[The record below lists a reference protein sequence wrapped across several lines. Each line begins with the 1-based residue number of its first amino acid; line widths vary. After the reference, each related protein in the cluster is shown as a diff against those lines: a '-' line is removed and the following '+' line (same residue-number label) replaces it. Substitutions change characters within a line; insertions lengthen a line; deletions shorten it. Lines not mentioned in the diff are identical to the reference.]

1 MNTDLAFQ
9 ITLPDSFDITVN
21 KVTAALKKQGFGVL
35 TKIDVRSTLKE
46 KINKDFRPYVILGAC
61 NPSLAHRAL
70 ENDPL
75 VGLLL
80 PCNLTV
86 ESTEA
91 GSLVSIVN
99 PEAMFSV
106 DFLVDNEQIQ
116 VVATDARARL
126 EKVAESLSQ
135 S

>member
-70 ENDPL
+70 ENEPL

-116 VVATDARARL
+116 EVATDARARL